1 MTATMHYDRQAVQH
15 ARRRIMGSRNK
26 FWKTADFD
34 MPPSTT
40 QRLLADLVKRG
51 ELRHVRKGLYWRGTK
66 TPLGMAPPP
75 TDVLASQL
83 AEGKGFGPAG
93 LSAANALRLST
104 QIPRRAEYA
113 VLDRPP
119 ADGNGLRFVSRS
131 ARRGRAA
138 SRLSPLDVAALEVL
152 DGWDRVIE
160 TGPEETMRRLARL
173 LQSGTISAE
182 RLARA
187 SGTER
192 GAARSR
198 LRYLLERNGYHN
210 LADKVPVSD
219 SRTETKALEDLVAA

>member
-15 ARRRIMGSRNK
+15 ARRRIMSSRNK

-34 MPPSTT
+34 MPLSTT

-51 ELRHVRKGLYWRGTK
+51 ELRHIRKGLYWRGTK
-66 TPLGMAPPP
+66 TPLGMALPP
-75 TDVLASQL
+75 TGVLASQL
-83 AEGKGFGPAG
+83 AEGKGIGPAG

-113 VLDRPP
+113 VVDRPP
-119 ADGNGLRFVSRS
+119 AGGNGLRFVSRS

-160 TGPEETMRRLARL
+160 TGPEEAMSRLASL

-187 SGTER
+187 SGTEP
-192 GAARSR
+192 GAARAR
-198 LRYLLERNGYHN
+198 LRYLLGRNGYRN
-210 LADKVPVSD
+210 LADKVPAPD
-219 SRTETKALEDLVAA
+219 PRTETKALEDLVAA

>member
-15 ARRRIMGSRNK
+15 ARRRIMGSHNK

-40 QRLLADLVKRG
+40 QRLLADLVQHG

-75 TDVLASQL
+75 NDVLVSHL

-119 ADGNGLRFVSRS
+119 TDGNGLRFVSRS

-138 SRLSPLDVAALEVL
+138 NRLSPLDVAALEVL
-152 DGWDRVIE
+152 DAWDRVIE
-160 TGPEETMRRLARL
+160 TGPEEAMRRLAGL
-173 LQSGTISAE
+173 LQSGTINAE

-187 SGTER
+187 SETEP

-198 LRYLLERNGYHN
+198 LRYLLERNGYRD
-210 LADKVPVSD
+210 LADKVPAPD
-219 SRTETKALEDLVAA
+219 RRTETKALEYLVAA